1 MKSGWN
7 VVLSIF
13 KEVIKTENEESI
25 QKQILKVLFNIGK
38 NNYNAI
44 KDIFKDFISC
54 LMAYEPQHQEEVME
68 IVENFVEQ
76 VEEEKNYKTLLDFYF
91 R

>member
-13 KEVIKTENEESI
+13 KEVVKMENEESI

-38 NNYNAI
+38 NNYNII

-54 LMAYEPQHQEEVME
+54 LMAY
-68 IVENFVEQ
+68 
-76 VEEEKNYKTLLDFYF
+76 
-91 R
+91 